1 VTVGMAPEFVTPPA
15 GTSERMTVSLVSSG
29 GQIRLRTNGQGFGY
43 ILHQSV
49 EGLGVGAVENTM
61 APLSTGGAVLRHQRL
76 VETDMMLPI
85 IVRSPAGPGI
95 RSMMKD
101 LQDVLMVADGTA
113 QILVY
118 DPYSGEARSRR
129 IAYRDGLATPE
140 WKSPNSVKY
149 GITVDCPDPTWYG
162 PSRQITRSL
171 VLSAKPF
178 LSARSGEVATV
189 SRRNLLPNP
198 SFESGLG
205 QGSMAYGGAGSGAT
219 SALSTEWAQT
229 GVQSVRISTANA
241 TGNDTA
247 FYPFGYK
254 AEAAAAAAFGMTPG
268 KTFTFAATLHI
279 PATLTGPAGVS
290 PRQIAVHT
298 VDSTGAFAWLHSQS
312 EIAPNAVGTY
322 RLSTTFTVPEG
333 AAGVGVRLFLGH
345 GKSATDAVYWDSMT
359 LEEGTTDGSYFD
371 GDTPSDGVH
380 AYQWT
385 GTQHASPSVQVPA
398 ASVRAP
404 FFPVVL
410 ASSTVEG
417 AFVLD
422 VQGDAEAWPAWE
434 ITGPGEDLLIENVTT
449 GDRIF
454 VSGEFKEKVTIVT
467 RPQEQDI
474 TSPGATSGELWDRV
488 SVDSVLFPLPP
499 GESHIKMSL
508 VGASAASKVTVTY
521 REAWK
526 AGY

>member
-1 VTVGMAPEFVTPPA
+1 MMIVKP
-15 GTSERMTVSLVSSG
+15 TVSLHG
-29 GQIRLRTNGQGFGY
+29 NGESITLSNLASDWVLMQG
-43 ILHQSV
+43 ST
-49 EGLGVGAVENTM
+49 GLGVGPQE
-61 APLSTGGAVLRHQRL
+61 LSTAALPSGGSVLRHRRTAEAEVVVPFLLGGVDAVDRWEQRRALERMCDGL
-76 VETDMMLPI
+76 VE
-85 IVRSPAGPGI
+85 I
-95 RSMMKD
+95 RVDALSN
-101 LQDVLMVADGTA
+101 
-113 QILVY
+113 
-118 DPYSGEARSRR
+118 GEYRSR
-129 IAYRDGLATPE
+129 YGYYSDGLQGDYAAGE
-140 WKSPNSVKY
+140 DSPDGQKLAL
-149 GITVDCPDPTWYG
+149 TFLCPDPTWYG